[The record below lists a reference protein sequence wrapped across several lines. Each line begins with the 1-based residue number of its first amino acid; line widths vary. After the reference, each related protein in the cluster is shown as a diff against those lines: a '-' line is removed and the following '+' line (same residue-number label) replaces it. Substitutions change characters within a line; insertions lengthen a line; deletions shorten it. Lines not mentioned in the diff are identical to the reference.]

1 MQGTVGGGPRG
12 YLQIQRGSQTH
23 SEINVIGEKKA
34 DSDGWNK
41 KTIKDFGITE
51 KEILSFKTLG
61 KDSEGIYP
69 FHLKTK
75 ALT

>member
-1 MQGTVGGGPRG
+1 MGDQEGIHRFRG
-12 YLQIQRGSQTH
+12 EVRH
-23 SEINVIGEKKA
+23 SVINGIGEKKA

-41 KTIKDFGITE
+41 KTTKYFGITE
-51 KEILSFKTLG
+51 KEIISFKALG

-75 ALT
+75 DLT